1 MARDWRDSYDTVRVW
16 TRTQTGSDPLGEPV
30 YSWSFTDVRGVS
42 VRNGSDSQGMRLGDT
57 ASDLRP
63 DGVRVRYALAF
74 PKGHG
79 LSLRHARVTFLNPV
93 RKDAFCDSADW
104 ANAEPVAL
112 LVSGDPQPQWP
123 CTTRWDT
130 IAEVGRT
137 DG

>member
-16 TRTQTGSDPLGEPV
+16 TRAQTGTDPMGEPT
-30 YSWSFTDVRGVS
+30 YGWAYTDVRGVS
-42 VRNGSDSQGMRLGDT
+42 VRNYNTDAGAMRQGDT

-63 DGVRVRYALAF
+63 DGVRVRFVLAF

-79 LSLRHARVTFLNPV
+79 LTLRHARVTFPD
-93 RKDAFCDSADW
+93 RGQTATTW
-104 ANAEPVAL
+104 EEAEPCAL
-112 LVSGDPQPQWP
+112 LVSGDPTPQRP

-130 IAEVGRT
+130 LAEVGRT